1 MKKID
6 ILEKIALIFCLALLP
21 IQFSSAQ
28 TDYIIDFRSGKF
40 NPEEKEIP
48 TVSSAVFGDR
58 RYGLVQFFALP
69 DEAEKLM
76 LKQQGIELLDYLPQ
90 NAWCFSSPAN
100 LELKKLSS
108 NIRAVFPLLP
118 EFKIEAAM
126 RSGQFPSW
134 AIKEGGNIEFIIQT
148 FRKEDAGRTE
158 IHKLLKD
165 RGAMILDF
173 QPEFQTIVLRA
184 ASSLIPE
191 LANEAWVQWMEPIN
205 PEAKKENLPGKNLHR
220 SSTLEYGIRNLT
232 GSGVKVAIWD
242 GGEVGKH
249 QDFQNRLTL
258 VETSPAD
265 DHASHVMGTI
275 GGAGILN
282 PIARGMAPGSTLFSY
297 NFQGDVAAEMLA
309 QQPVRSFTI
318 ASHSWGFGDAFAVSN
333 CATGDPYN
341 SNSRNQ
347 DLVLINY
354 PNLLHVHSSGNSQTA
369 TGCGFWR
376 TTTGKA
382 AKNTLVVG
390 NAQINES
397 LSSSSSTGPVQDGR
411 LKPEISALGTNV
423 FSTTPNNSYMTMSGT
438 SMATPGVSGVMAQL
452 VQRYRQLNSNND
464 PRSSL
469 LKALVCNTAR
479 DRGTA
484 GPDYRFGYG
493 IINGLKAVTA
503 MEENRFE
510 VNSISNGGTFNK
522 TIAVSAGTAQIRV
535 MIAWLDPAG
544 AANANPALINNLNLT
559 VTDPSATVF
568 NPWVLDPA
576 NPANAA
582 VRGVDNRNNIEQVT
596 ILSPAAGNYS
606 ITISGASIPSGPQ
619 QYALTWEFDNN
630 GIQILYPNGG
640 EVLQPGTNAGTI
652 FWDSFGVTG
661 NQTVEY
667 STNNG
672 SSWTSLGTVTST
684 VNNASWTVPPTVS
697 SQYLM
702 RITQG
707 ALIDQS
713 DANFSVIGTPTGL
726 AFAQGC
732 TVGEMAISWNAVS
745 GATQY
750 DVMKLDTVTFTWN
763 VFAANILTT
772 NYTATGLAA
781 AQRHFFAIRAKTASV
796 TGLRCAALVTS
807 GEHAAPF
814 SVTVLADAAS
824 GCNPLNTT
832 LRAIVPATTYTS
844 GTATFSTISGTP
856 TNITTWTG
864 DADDGF
870 AQVGLPF
877 SFKFYN
883 SDYNSLFVSTNG
895 FITFGAGSAA
905 NAPNTFP
912 TASAPNNVVAL
923 CFADLNMISAGSCG
937 YFTSGSAPNRRFVIQ
952 YTNVPPYSGTGTLS
966 GQLVFFEGSNIIEMH
981 LSNQNLSTVKTQGLE
996 NINGSAATTIAGRN
1010 NANWTATNDGRR
1022 FTPSLPATFSWTP
1035 ATGLSSAS
1043 VQYPTVSATSS
1054 GNYSVTVNYNACS
1067 SSSNVNLTVQDVPP
1081 QPGAITGSS
1090 SVCSGVSRTYSIA
1103 AVSTATSYTWVLPS
1117 GWSGTSTGISISTT
1131 TSGSSGNISI
1141 SGVNACGTG
1150 TSRSLAATA
1159 FSAVPAQPGSVTGAA
1174 SVCNGAAQSYS
1185 ISVVSGSESYSWT
1198 LPSGWSGTST
1208 SNSISTST
1216 GSTSGNINVA
1226 GVNACGT
1233 GPTRSLAVT
1242 SFSTVP
1248 AQPAS
1253 IGGPTS
1259 VCLNGDPNVY
1269 SVPVLSGASSYSWTL
1284 PLGWTGASTSNSIST
1299 NAPVNSGNVTVS
1311 GVNACGIGISRS
1323 LAVTA
1328 FTSLPAQ
1335 PSVISASASVCNGST
1350 QNYSIPAMSGV
1361 ENYHW
1366 SFPSGFSPA
1375 SSTGAGLNQLSSE
1388 AGTSGGT
1395 VSVYASNACGNGT
1408 TRDFNISVSNIPV
1421 TPGTITGDASV
1432 CKTSLNSY
1440 SIASVP
1446 EATSYIWTLPSGAS
1460 LASGNNTNAV
1470 TVNFSSSAN
1479 SGNILVQ
1486 GSNTCGNG
1494 PAAIFSV
1501 TVNTPFTWYLDTDG
1515 DGYSVNGSSVSA
1527 CVSPGASYV
1536 LTTSGNDCDDADNSI
1551 WRTGN
1556 FYTDADGDNYT
1567 VGAVQTLC
1575 YGANTPVGYSAS
1587 SLGSDCDESNPFL
1600 FNNCSSFVWTGAS
1613 NGDWNNASNWSSNV
1627 VPTAGIDVVIPS
1639 GTSNTI
1645 SAGGSFSCHSVT
1657 IQSGA
1662 TVIISSGGVW
1672 NIGGNLLGANGAL
1685 ITGAGKVVMNG
1696 ISAQNI
1702 SGIVSVSKLELGNN
1716 AVQIATG
1723 SSLIVLPTASNPNAL
1738 LMLLPASS
1746 LTNNGDLILRSNTF
1760 GTGSIGPIPANATL
1774 TGNIS
1779 QERLLPSA
1787 NGWYFV
1793 GAPVKSS
1800 TIIEEWS
1807 ELNTRIFPKLNAS
1820 MFEYSETDSSTG
1832 LSNEVYGWKVPNTL
1846 ATAINPGNE
1855 PKGYRIYL
1863 GQSNPT
1869 RLASVTGLPFVQNVS
1884 KALTFSPITGYGGGG
1899 WNLISNPYPC
1909 AINWNQMR
1917 NDAANSGLTLSNAY
1931 YTFNGAAGNYGT
1943 YTSLTA
1949 SSGVGVGG
1957 LQENIPS
1964 SQAFFVKATGSANL
1978 TFKESF
1984 KNTNANSVSF
1994 LRTATNELEFL
2005 KFKVQQGSNWDE
2017 AGVLFYP
2024 SAAEGLDKFD
2034 ALNLTGSAVDV
2045 ATVMANGKNAA
2056 IEVLPQ
2062 IGEQRIIPLK
2072 VQTPANGTAS
2082 FHFEGTENI
2091 SATTSIYL
2099 KDDFLGNL
2107 TDIRQQPEI
2116 SFEAFI
2122 SQSYNRFSLILAEQ
2136 VLTSSENKQVQ
2147 KKLRIYPNPAKNRI
2161 SVYSPA
2167 VGELE
2172 LFNALGQ
2179 KVKSQSILSGHNEV
2193 NFSGLPKGM
2202 YQVRME
2208 DQNVEKLVVE

>member
-21 IQFSSAQ
+21 IRFSSAQ
-28 TDYIIDFRSGKF
+28 TDYSIDFRSGKF

-69 DEAEKLM
+69 DDAEKLM

-118 EFKIEAAM
+118 EFKMEAAM

-191 LANEAWVQWMEPIN
+191 LANEAWVQWMEPVN
-205 PEAKKENLPGKNLHR
+205 PEAKRENLPGKNLHR

-297 NFQGDVAAEMLA
+297 NYQGDVAAEMLA

-354 PNLLHVHSSGNSQTA
+354 PNLLHVHSSGNSQAA
-369 TGCGFWR
+369 TGCAGWR

-397 LSSSSSTGPVQDGR
+397 LSTSSSTGPVQDGR

-452 VQRYRQLNSNND
+452 VQRYRQLNSNAD

-510 VNSISNGGTFNK
+510 VNSISNGGSYTK
-522 TIAVSAGTAQIRV
+522 TIAVPAGTAQIRV

-544 AANANPALINNLNLT
+544 AANANPALINNLNLS
-559 VTDPSATVF
+559 VTNPSATVF
-568 NPWVLDPA
+568 NPWILDPA
-576 NPANAA
+576 LPANAA

-640 EVLQPGTNAGTI
+640 EVLQPGTGTV

-672 SSWTSLGTVTST
+672 SSWTPLGTVTST
-684 VNNASWTVPPTVS
+684 VNNASWTVPATVS

-707 ALIDQS
+707 ALTDQS

-732 TVGEMAISWNAVS
+732 TVGEMAISWNAVT

-763 VFAANILTT
+763 VFAANVLTT

-844 GTATFSTISGTP
+844 GTATFSTIGGTP

-870 AQVGLPF
+870 AQVSLPF

-905 NAPNTFP
+905 NAPNSFP

-923 CFADLNMISAGSCG
+923 CFADLNMTSAGSCG

-981 LSNQNLSTVKTQGLE
+981 LSNQNLSTIKTQGLE
-996 NINGSAATTIAGRN
+996 NGNGTAASTIAGRN
-1010 NANWTATNDGRR
+1010 NANWTSTNDGRR

-1035 ATGLSSAS
+1035 ATGLSNAS

-1054 GNYSVTVNYNACS
+1054 GNYSVTVIYNSCS
-1067 SSSNVNLTVQDVPP
+1067 SSSNVNLAVQDVPS

-1090 SVCSGVSRTYSIA
+1090 SVCSGVSRTYSVA

-1117 GWSGTSTGISISTT
+1117 GWLGTSTGTSISTT
-1131 TSGSSGNISI
+1131 TSSSSGNISV

-1216 GSTSGNINVA
+1216 GSTSGNISVA

-1233 GPTRSLAVT
+1233 
-1242 SFSTVP
+1242 
-1248 AQPAS
+1248 
-1253 IGGPTS
+1253 
-1259 VCLNGDPNVY
+1259 
-1269 SVPVLSGASSYSWTL
+1269 
-1284 PLGWTGASTSNSIST
+1284 
-1299 NAPVNSGNVTVS
+1299 
-1311 GVNACGIGISRS
+1311 GISRS

-1335 PSVISASASVCNGST
+1335 PSVISASAFVCNGST

-1375 SSTGAGLNQLSSE
+1375 SSTGAALNQLSSE

-1408 TRDFNISVSNIPV
+1408 ARDFNISVGNIPL

-1470 TVNFSSSAN
+1470 TVNFSASAN

-1515 DGYSVNGSSVSA
+1515 DGYSVNGSSVSS

-1575 YGANTPVGYSAS
+1575 YGASTPAGYSAS
-1587 SLGSDCDESNPFL
+1587 SLGSDCDESNTFL
-1600 FNNCSSFVWTGAS
+1600 FTNCSSFVWTGAS

-1645 SAGGSFSCHSVT
+1645 STGGSFSCHSVT

-1662 TVIISSGGVW
+1662 TVSISSGGVW
-1672 NIGGNLLGANGAL
+1672 NIGGNLLGANGSL

-1696 ISAQNI
+1696 SSAQNI

-1723 SSLIVLPTASNPNAL
+1723 SSLIVVPTASNPNAL

-1746 LTNNGDLILRSNTF
+1746 LTNNGDLILRSNSF

-1800 TIIEEWS
+1800 MISEEWS

-1884 KALTFSPITGYGGGG
+1884 KALTFSPISGYGGGG

-1943 YTSLTA
+1943 YTSLTG

-1964 SQAFFVKATGSANL
+1964 SQAFFVKATGSASL
-1978 TFKESF
+1978 IFKESF
-1984 KNTNANSVSF
+1984 KNTNANSASF
-1994 LRTATNELEFL
+1994 LRTATSELEFL

-2017 AGVLFYP
+2017 AGVLVYP
-2024 SAAEGLDKFD
+2024 SAAEGLDNFD

-2082 FHFEGTENI
+2082 FHFEGMENI
-2091 SATTSIYL
+2091 SPTTSIYL
-2099 KDDFLGNL
+2099 KDDFLGSL

-2116 SFEAFI
+2116 SFEAI
-2122 SQSYNRFSLILAEQ
+2122 SSQAYNRFILILAEQ

-2167 VGELE
+2167 AGELE

-2193 NFSGLPKGM
+2193 NFSGLPKGI

-2208 DQNVEKLVVE
+2208 EQNVEKLLVE